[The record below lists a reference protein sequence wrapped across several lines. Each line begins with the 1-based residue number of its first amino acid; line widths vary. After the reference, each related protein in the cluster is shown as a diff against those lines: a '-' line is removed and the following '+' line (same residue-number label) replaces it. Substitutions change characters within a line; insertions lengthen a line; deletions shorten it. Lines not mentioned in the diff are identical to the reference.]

1 MSHDPDAP
9 PPLSPVPGSAAADNL
24 DGILRKL
31 KLLEFG
37 LYGLQQLGRTAPV
50 DAEDLG
56 PFYRLAE
63 EIGSDLAALKERLL
77 PPDPPEPAP

>member
-1 MSHDPDAP
+1 MPHDPDVP
-9 PPLSPVPGSAAADNL
+9 PSPSPVPGSLAAD
-24 DGILRKL
+24 DFDEVLRKL

-63 EIGSDLAALKERLL
+63 EIGSDVATLQERLL
-77 PPDPPEPAP
+77 PSEGAEQVP

>member
-1 MSHDPDAP
+1 MPQDPDAP
-9 PPLSPVPGSAAADNL
+9 PSPSLVTRSPAADEF
-24 DGILRKL
+24 DGVLRKL

-77 PPDPPEPAP
+77 PPDSPEPAP

>member
-9 PPLSPVPGSAAADNL
+9 LAPPSAPGSAAADEL
-24 DGILRKL
+24 DGVLRKL

-77 PPDPPEPAP
+77 PSDPPESAA